1 LEFFM
6 PTIIK
11 KTDARKTV
19 RNTGDAMTKAG
30 SDTTT
35 SGNKTAHDAS
45 QAGGETVRNVME
57 ATRDEATRKNAE
69 AAEQSLQ
76 KVVDDLRGTVEHSA
90 ARLSDAVGTSR
101 EISERT
107 DEQLGQMTEL
117 RDKAS
122 KELASRTQQNLAV
135 MIQTGTR
142 LADGFQAIMR
152 EWADYTRN
160 AMQCNIDGMNSIMR
174 ARTPQDLMAAQRE
187 LLNAEVRIMLTSGV
201 RISEATIRVA
211 KDAVQSIGERTK

>member
-1 LEFFM
+1 M

-30 SDTTT
+30 SDTAA

-57 ATRDEATRKNAE
+57 ATRGEATRKNAE

-76 KVVDDLRGTVEHSA
+76 KVVEDLRGTVEHSA

>member
-1 LEFFM
+1 M

-30 SDTTT
+30 SDTAA

-69 AAEQSLQ
+69 TAEQNLQ

-101 EISERT
+101 EMSERT

>member
-1 LEFFM
+1 
-6 PTIIK
+6 
-11 KTDARKTV
+11 
-19 RNTGDAMTKAG
+19 MTKAG
-30 SDTTT
+30 SDTAA

-57 ATRDEATRKNAE
+57 ATRDEAARKNAE
-69 AAEQSLQ
+69 TAEQNLQ

-101 EISERT
+101 EMSERT

-174 ARTPQDLMAAQRE
+174 ARTPQDLMAAQRD

>member
-1 LEFFM
+1 
-6 PTIIK
+6 
-11 KTDARKTV
+11 
-19 RNTGDAMTKAG
+19 MTKAG
-30 SDTTT
+30 SDTAT

-57 ATRDEATRKNAE
+57 ATRGEATRKNAE

-76 KVVDDLRGTVEHSA
+76 KVVEDLRGTVEHSA

>member
-1 LEFFM
+1 M

-19 RNTGDAMTKAG
+19 RNAGDAMTKAG
-30 SDTTT
+30 SDTAT

-45 QAGGETVRNVME
+45 QAGGEAVRNVME
-57 ATRDEATRKNAE
+57 ATRGEATRKNAE
-69 AAEQSLQ
+69 AAEQNLQ
-76 KVVDDLRGTVEHSA
+76 KVVEDLRGTVEHSA

>member
-1 LEFFM
+1 M

-30 SDTTT
+30 SDTAA

-57 ATRDEATRKNAE
+57 ATRGEATRKNAE
-69 AAEQSLQ
+69 AAEQNLQ
-76 KVVDDLRGTVEHSA
+76 KVVEDLRGTVRHSA
-90 ARLSDAVGTSR
+90 ARLSDVVGTSR
-101 EISERT
+101 EMSERT

-174 ARTPQDLMAAQRE
+174 ARTPQDLMAAQRD

>member
-1 LEFFM
+1 M

-30 SDTTT
+30 SDTAA

-69 AAEQSLQ
+69 TAEQNLQ

-101 EISERT
+101 EMSERT

-174 ARTPQDLMAAQRE
+174 ARTPQDLMAAQRD

>member
-1 LEFFM
+1 M

-11 KTDARKTV
+11 KTDARKMV

-30 SDTTT
+30 SDTAA

-69 AAEQSLQ
+69 TAEQNLQ

-101 EISERT
+101 EMSERT

-174 ARTPQDLMAAQRE
+174 ARTPQDLMAAQRD

>member
-1 LEFFM
+1 M

-30 SDTTT
+30 SDTAA

-69 AAEQSLQ
+69 TAEQNLQ

-101 EISERT
+101 EMSERT

-117 RDKAS
+117 PD
-122 KELASRTQQNLAV
+122 
-135 MIQTGTR
+135 
-142 LADGFQAIMR
+142 DGA
-152 EWADYTRN
+152 
-160 AMQCNIDGMNSIMR
+160 
-174 ARTPQDLMAAQRE
+174 AR
-187 LLNAEVRIMLTSGV
+187 
-201 RISEATIRVA
+201 
-211 KDAVQSIGERTK
+211 

>member
-1 LEFFM
+1 
-6 PTIIK
+6 
-11 KTDARKTV
+11 
-19 RNTGDAMTKAG
+19 
-30 SDTTT
+30 
-35 SGNKTAHDAS
+35 
-45 QAGGETVRNVME
+45 ME
-57 ATRDEATRKNAE
+57 ATRDEAARKNAE
-69 AAEQSLQ
+69 TAEQNLQ

-101 EISERT
+101 EMSERT

-174 ARTPQDLMAAQRE
+174 ARTPQDLMAAQRD

>member
-1 LEFFM
+1 M

-30 SDTTT
+30 SDTAA

-69 AAEQSLQ
+69 TAEQNLQ

-101 EISERT
+101 EISEQT
-107 DEQLGQMTEL
+107 DEQLGQMAEL

-174 ARTPQDLMAAQRE
+174 ARTPQDLMAAQRD

>member
-1 LEFFM
+1 M

-30 SDTTT
+30 SDTAA

-57 ATRDEATRKNAE
+57 ATRDEAARKNAE
-69 AAEQSLQ
+69 TAEQNLQ

-101 EISERT
+101 EMSERT

-174 ARTPQDLMAAQRE
+174 ARTPQDLMAAQRD

>member
-1 LEFFM
+1 M

-30 SDTTT
+30 SDTAA
-35 SGNKTAHDAS
+35 SGNKTTHDAS

-69 AAEQSLQ
+69 TAEQNLQ
-76 KVVDDLRGTVEHSA
+76 KVVEDLRGTVRHSA
-90 ARLSDAVGTSR
+90 ARLSDVVGTSR
-101 EISERT
+101 EMSERT

-174 ARTPQDLMAAQRE
+174 ARTPQDLMAAQRD

>member
-1 LEFFM
+1 M

-30 SDTTT
+30 SDTAA

-57 ATRDEATRKNAE
+57 ATRGEVTRKNAE
-69 AAEQSLQ
+69 AAEQNLQ
-76 KVVDDLRGTVEHSA
+76 KVVEDLRGTVEHSA

-174 ARTPQDLMAAQRE
+174 ARTPQDLMAAQRD

-211 KDAVQSIGERTK
+211 KDAVQSIGERPK

>member
-1 LEFFM
+1 M

-19 RNTGDAMTKAG
+19 RNAGDAMTKAG
-30 SDTTT
+30 SDTAP

-45 QAGGETVRNVME
+45 QAGGETARNVME
-57 ATRDEATRKNAE
+57 ATRGEATRKNAE
-69 AAEQSLQ
+69 TAEQNLQ

-90 ARLSDAVGTSR
+90 ARLSDVVGTSR
-101 EISERT
+101 EMSERT

-174 ARTPQDLMAAQRE
+174 ARTPQDLMAAQRD
-187 LLNAEVRIMLTSGV
+187 LLHAEMRIMLTSGV

-211 KDAVQSIGERTK
+211 KDAVQSIAE

>member
-1 LEFFM
+1 M

-19 RNTGDAMTKAG
+19 RNAGDAMTKAG
-30 SDTTT
+30 STAT

-57 ATRDEATRKNAE
+57 ATRGEATRKNAE
-69 AAEQSLQ
+69 AAEQNLQ
-76 KVVDDLRGTVEHSA
+76 KVVEDLRGTVEHSA

-107 DEQLGQMTEL
+107 DEQLGQMAEL

-122 KELASRTQQNLAV
+122 KQLASRTQQNLAV

>member
-1 LEFFM
+1 
-6 PTIIK
+6 
-11 KTDARKTV
+11 
-19 RNTGDAMTKAG
+19 
-30 SDTTT
+30 
-35 SGNKTAHDAS
+35 
-45 QAGGETVRNVME
+45 ME
-57 ATRDEATRKNAE
+57 ATRGEATRKNAE
-69 AAEQSLQ
+69 AAEQNLQ
-76 KVVDDLRGTVEHSA
+76 KVVEDLRGTVEHSA

-174 ARTPQDLMAAQRE
+174 ARTPQDLMAGQRE